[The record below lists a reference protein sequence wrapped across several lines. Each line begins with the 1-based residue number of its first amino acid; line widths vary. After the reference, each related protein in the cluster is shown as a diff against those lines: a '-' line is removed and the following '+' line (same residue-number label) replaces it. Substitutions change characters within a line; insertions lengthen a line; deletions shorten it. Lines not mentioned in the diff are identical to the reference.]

1 MLLEPN
7 TRKCDGVTAYE
18 LGNDIVI
25 FLEHTGELLR
35 LNPTAAVVWKGLRS
49 GMPSTEIVESLA
61 RTFGISSEDI
71 KGDVER
77 ILAGFEEA
85 GLLREHAECAA
96 NQNPLPSAEPFA
108 PAFVRWPLQ
117 SWERCYGIA
126 DFKFRL
132 RTPSAPVRRE
142 THALLSH
149 LALTDSASPEALI
162 ELVDD
167 GKQWFLISEERVIAR
182 CPRSSSFIPML
193 HAHLLLT
200 AYRHSSCMA
209 AIHAAVV
216 TRDEN
221 CILMPA
227 PSGSGKTT
235 LAAVLM
241 ANGFGYCADDLALL
255 THDPVRVRPVA
266 TSLGLKSGSWKVVG
280 YLFPELSRLREY
292 RRADGQRIK
301 YLPPPQ
307 NTRVRDNY
315 TPQCIIFPSREPG
328 CQTELKDISSA
339 EALTRL
345 TEAGYDLPERINR
358 DVVGSLIRWISQMPC
373 FTLRFDSAEDA
384 AREISGVL
392 A

>member
-1 MLLEPN
+1 MLLQPN
-7 TRKCDGVTAYE
+7 TRKCYGVTAYE
-18 LGNDIVI
+18 LGNDIVL

-61 RTFGISSEDI
+61 RTFGISAERI
-71 KGDVER
+71 EGDVQR
-77 ILAGFEEA
+77 LVADFEEA
-85 GLLREHAECAA
+85 GLLRQHAECGV
-96 NQNPLPSAEPFA
+96 NQQPQPSAESGA
-108 PAFVRWPLQ
+108 PASVRRPPR
-117 SWERCYGIA
+117 SWEHCYGIA

-132 RTPSAPVRRE
+132 RTPSGLVQRE
-142 THALLSH
+142 THALLAH
-149 LALTDSASPEALI
+149 LALSDSASPEVLI
-162 ELVDD
+162 ELLDD
-167 GKQWFLISEERVIAR
+167 GIQWFLISEERVIAR
-182 CPRSSSFIPML
+182 CPKSSSFIPML

-200 AYRHSSCMA
+200 AYRNSTCMA

-255 THDPVRVRPVA
+255 TNDPVRVRPVA
-266 TSLGLKSGSWKVVG
+266 TSLGLKSGSWKVVEH
-280 YLFPELSRLREY
+280 LFPELSRLPEY
-292 RRADGQRIK
+292 RRADGKRIK

-307 NTRVRDNY
+307 NTRVRDDY

-345 TEAGYDLPERINR
+345 TEAGYDLPECINR

>member
-1 MLLEPN
+1 
-7 TRKCDGVTAYE
+7 
-18 LGNDIVI
+18 
-25 FLEHTGELLR
+25 
-35 LNPTAAVVWKGLRS
+35 
-49 GMPSTEIVESLA
+49 
-61 RTFGISSEDI
+61 
-71 KGDVER
+71 
-77 ILAGFEEA
+77 
-85 GLLREHAECAA
+85 
-96 NQNPLPSAEPFA
+96 
-108 PAFVRWPLQ
+108 
-117 SWERCYGIA
+117 
-126 DFKFRL
+126 
-132 RTPSAPVRRE
+132 
-142 THALLSH
+142 
-149 LALTDSASPEALI
+149 
-162 ELVDD
+162 
-167 GKQWFLISEERVIAR
+167 
-182 CPRSSSFIPML
+182 
-193 HAHLLLT
+193 
-200 AYRHSSCMA
+200 MA

-280 YLFPELSRLREY
+280 HLFPELSRLPEY

-307 NTRVRDNY
+307 DTRVRDNY

-345 TEAGYDLPERINR
+345 TDAGYDLPKRINR
-358 DVVGSLIRWISQMPC
+358 DVVGSLIQWISQMPC

>member
-1 MLLEPN
+1 
-7 TRKCDGVTAYE
+7 
-18 LGNDIVI
+18 
-25 FLEHTGELLR
+25 
-35 LNPTAAVVWKGLRS
+35 
-49 GMPSTEIVESLA
+49 
-61 RTFGISSEDI
+61 
-71 KGDVER
+71 
-77 ILAGFEEA
+77 
-85 GLLREHAECAA
+85 
-96 NQNPLPSAEPFA
+96 
-108 PAFVRWPLQ
+108 
-117 SWERCYGIA
+117 
-126 DFKFRL
+126 
-132 RTPSAPVRRE
+132 
-142 THALLSH
+142 
-149 LALTDSASPEALI
+149 
-162 ELVDD
+162 
-167 GKQWFLISEERVIAR
+167 
-182 CPRSSSFIPML
+182 
-193 HAHLLLT
+193 
-200 AYRHSSCMA
+200 MA

-241 ANGFGYCADDLALL
+241 ASGFGYCADDLALL
-255 THDPVRVRPVA
+255 TNEPVRVRPVA
-266 TSLGLKSGSWKVVG
+266 TSLGLKSGSWKIVG
-280 YLFPELSRLREY
+280 HLFPELSGLPEY
-292 RRADGQRIK
+292 RRDDGKRIK
-301 YLPPPQ
+301 YLPPQ

-315 TPQCIIFPSREPG
+315 TPRCIIFPSREPG